1 MNTDQQ
7 TVRLCAQGMAA
18 EAEGRDDD
26 ARDLFREAWDS
37 AGDDYEACVAAHYL
51 ARQQPTP
58 EAALHWNRTCLEL
71 ADRVGDARVAGFRP
85 SLHGTIG
92 RARLDLGRPAE
103 ARYHFE
109 AAADALGTL
118 PAGPYADWLRLCV
131 ARGLRTTGAA
141 TDGTDTATTTGAA
154 DGGGYEHGYADGP
167 LRPLLALLCERADLE
182 ALSLLLPPYTGNLHR
197 PEDEERLTTAL
208 RMLHAERRLPEA
220 EQALLGEAIGLRAAA
235 GAA

>member
-18 EAEGRDDD
+18 EAEGRDGD

-71 ADRVGDARVAGFRP
+71 AERVGDARVAGFYP

-92 RARLDLGRPAE
+92 RALLDLGRPAE
-103 ARYHFE
+103 AREHFE

-118 PAGPYADWLRLCV
+118 PAGPYTDWLRLCV
-131 ARGLRTTGAA
+131 ARGLRATAGA
-141 TDGTDTATTTGAA
+141 DTAAA
-154 DGGGYEHGYADGP
+154 DTAGPADGHGHGDEP
-167 LRPLLALLCERADLE
+167 LRSLLRRLCERADLE
-182 ALSLLLPPYTGNLHR
+182 ALSLLLAPYTGNLHR

-208 RMLHAERRLPEA
+208 RMLHAERRLPDA
-220 EQALLGEAIGLRAAA
+220 EQALLGEAIALRAAG
-235 GAA
+235 GA

>member
-7 TVRLCAQGMAA
+7 TVRLCAEGMAA
-18 EAEGRDDD
+18 EAEGRDDE
-26 ARDLFREAWDS
+26 ARGLFREAWDR

-58 EAALHWNRTCLEL
+58 DAALHWNLICLER
-71 ADRVGDARVAGFRP
+71 ADRVGDARVAGFYP

-92 RARLDLGRPAE
+92 RSLLDLGRPAE
-103 ARYHFE
+103 ARGHFE
-109 AAADALGTL
+109 AAADALDTL

-131 ARGLRTTGAA
+131 ARGLRATAA
-141 TDGTDTATTTGAA
+141 GEAP
-154 DGGGYEHGYADGP
+154 GYGPGP
-167 LRPLLALLCERADLE
+167 LRSLLALLCERADLE

-197 PEDEERLTTAL
+197 PEDEERLTAVL
-208 RMLHAERRLPEA
+208 RMLQAERRLPEA
-220 EQALLGEAIGLRAAA
+220 EQALLGEAVGRRTGA